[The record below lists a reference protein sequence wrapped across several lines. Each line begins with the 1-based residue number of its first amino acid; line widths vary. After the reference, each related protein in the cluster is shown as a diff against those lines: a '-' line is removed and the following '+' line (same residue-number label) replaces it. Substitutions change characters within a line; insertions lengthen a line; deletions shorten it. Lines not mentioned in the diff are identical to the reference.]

1 MKNVIPAATRKNQS
15 SSPKRIEEEIK
26 EAHLVKKKGMGK

>member
-1 MKNVIPAATRKNQS
+1 MKNVLPVANRKDQ

>member
-1 MKNVIPAATRKNQS
+1 MKNVLPVATRKEQ
-15 SSPKRIEEEIK
+15 SSPKTIEDEIK